1 MSVSRCGTLI
11 SCLPKRGN
19 SLNLK
24 PVGVNQEGGLLGRE
38 YNLSVSD
45 INDTGSIIRP
55 RDGVSIQLTDLA
67 IVRRGEEIGVFGYE
81 YAEQILGAAICGCG
95 KEVNRK
101 RICLLLDD
109 GSVLYPALCCRK
121 AVFFDGVVD
130 MND

>member
-1 MSVSRCGTLI
+1 MGSG
-11 SCLPKRGN
+11 
-19 SLNLK
+19 
-24 PVGVNQEGGLLGRE
+24 

-45 INDTGSIIRP
+45 INDTGYVTRP
-55 RDGVSIQLTDLA
+55 RDGVSIKLTDIA
-67 IVRRGEEIGVFGYE
+67 IVRSGVEIGVFGYE

-101 RICLLLDD
+101 RVCLLLDD

-121 AVFFDGVVD
+121 AIFFDGVVD